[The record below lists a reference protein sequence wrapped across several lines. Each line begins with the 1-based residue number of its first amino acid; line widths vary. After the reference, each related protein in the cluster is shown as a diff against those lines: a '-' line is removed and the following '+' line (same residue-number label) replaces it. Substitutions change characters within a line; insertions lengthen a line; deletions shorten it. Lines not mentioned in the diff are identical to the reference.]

1 MLIKWSLIK
10 IFLAL
15 FFETIFMSKLSN
27 RVNAISESQTIA
39 MARKSRE
46 LKSKGV
52 DIISLS
58 LGEPD
63 FATPQIIKDAA
74 KKAID
79 ENFSYYTHVSGY
91 VELREAI
98 CKKFKRD
105 NNLDYTPDEIVVSTG
120 AKQSIANAV
129 LCLVNDGDE
138 VIVPAPYWV
147 SYLEILKLA
156 GGVPVIVNTGIE
168 SDYKLSP
175 EQLKKAITPKTKLL
189 MISTP
194 CNPTGTVYSKKELE
208 ELAKVVVEHPNVY
221 ILSDEIYEHINFV
234 GGHQSFA
241 QFDFIKDRIITI
253 NGVSKGFAMTGW
265 RGGIM
270 AAPKWIAQACDKM
283 QGQFTS
289 ATCSIT
295 QKAMHKAMEL
305 DYNTYIK
312 PMNDE
317 FLKRRNLVLDL
328 MKGIKG
334 LKTNVPEGAFY
345 VYPEVSYYF
354 GKKYN
359 NFIINNA
366 TDLSLYLLDEAHVAL
381 VPGAAFGEDN
391 YIRFSYATSESVLE
405 EALKRMKKALDQ
417 LV

>member
-1 MLIKWSLIK
+1 MTHL
-10 IFLAL
+10 
-15 FFETIFMSKLSN
+15 SK
-27 RVNAISESQTIA
+27 RVNKISESQTIA

-46 LKSKGV
+46 LKAAGI

-63 FATPQIIKDAA
+63 FHTPQVIKDFA

-79 ENFSYYTHVSGY
+79 EDFSYYTHVSGY
-91 VELREAI
+91 LELRNAI
-98 CKKFKRD
+98 CEKFKRD
-105 NNLDYTPDEIVVSTG
+105 NGLTYTNDEIVVSTG

-129 LCLVNDGDE
+129 LCLIDPGDE
-138 VIVPAPYWV
+138 VIIPAPFWV

-156 GGVPVIVNTGIE
+156 EGIPVIVDTTIE
-168 SDYKLSP
+168 ADFKITP
-175 EQLKKAITPKTKLL
+175 AQLEKAITPKTRLI

-194 CNPTGTVYSKKELE
+194 CNPTGSVYTKAELKALADIIVKHP
-208 ELAKVVVEHPNVY
+208 ELY
-221 ILSDEIYEHINFV
+221 IISDEIYEHINFI
-234 GGHQSFA
+234 GGHESFA
-241 QFDFIKDRIITI
+241 QFDFIKDRVITI

-312 PMNDE
+312 PMRDA
-317 FLKRRNLVLDL
+317 FLKRRDLVLEL
-328 MKGIKG
+328 MKEIPG
-334 LKTNVPEGAFY
+334 LKTNVPQGAFY
-345 VYPEVSYYF
+345 VYPEVTYYF
-354 GKKYN
+354 GKKYKDHT
-359 NFIINNA
+359 INNA
-366 TDLSLYLLDEAHVAL
+366 TDLSLFLLDEGHLAL
-381 VPGAAFGEDN
+381 VPGAAFGDDI
-391 YIRFSYATSESVLE
+391 YIRFSYATSEENLK
-405 EALKRMKKALDQ
+405 EALKRMKEALAKLQ
-417 LV
+417 

>member
-1 MLIKWSLIK
+1 M
-10 IFLAL
+10 
-15 FFETIFMSKLSN
+15 THLSN
-27 RVNAISESQTIA
+27 RVNNLAESQTIA

-46 LKSKGV
+46 LKAAGI

-63 FATPQIIKDAA
+63 FTTPHIIKEAA
-74 KKAID
+74 IKAINED
-79 ENFSYYTHVSGY
+79 FSYYTHVSGY
-91 VELREAI
+91 LELREAI

-105 NNLDYTPDEIVVSTG
+105 NGLTYSPDEIVVSTG

-129 LCLVNDGDE
+129 LSIVNPGDE
-138 VIVPAPYWV
+138 VIIPAPFWV

-156 GGVPVIVNTGIE
+156 EGVPVIVDTKI
-168 SDYKLSP
+168 DADFK
-175 EQLKKAITPKTKLL
+175 ITPKQLESIITPKSRLI

-194 CNPTGTVYSKKELE
+194 CNPTGSVYSKAELKALAEVVARHE
-208 ELAKVVVEHPNVY
+208 ELY

-234 GGHQSFA
+234 DGHQSFA
-241 QFDFIKDRIITI
+241 QFDFIKDRVITI

-305 DYNTYIK
+305 DFNTYIK
-312 PMNDE
+312 PMRDA
-317 FLKRRNLVLDL
+317 FLQRRDLVLNL
-328 MKGIKG
+328 MKDIPG
-334 LKTNVPEGAFY
+334 LKTNTPQGAFY

-354 GKKYN
+354 GKKYKHHL
-359 NFIINNA
+359 INNA
-366 TDLSLYLLDEAHVAL
+366 TDLSLYLLEEGHLAL
-381 VPGAAFGEDN
+381 VPGAAFGDDI
-391 YIRFSYATSESVLE
+391 YIRFSYATSEENLK
-405 EALKRMKKALDQ
+405 EALKRMKEALGKLQ
-417 LV
+417 

>member
-1 MLIKWSLIK
+1 
-10 IFLAL
+10 
-15 FFETIFMSKLSN
+15 
-27 RVNAISESQTIA
+27 
-39 MARKSRE
+39 
-46 LKSKGV
+46 
-52 DIISLS
+52 
-58 LGEPD
+58 
-63 FATPQIIKDAA
+63 
-74 KKAID
+74 
-79 ENFSYYTHVSGY
+79 
-91 VELREAI
+91 
-98 CKKFKRD
+98 
-105 NNLDYTPDEIVVSTG
+105 
-120 AKQSIANAV
+120 
-129 LCLVNDGDE
+129 

-156 GGVPVIVNTGIE
+156 GGKPVIINTEIE
-168 SDYKLSP
+168 SDYKLSAD
-175 EQLKKAITPKTKLL
+175 QLKKAITSKTKLI

-194 CNPTGTVYSKKELE
+194 CNPTGSVYSQQELK
-208 ELAKVVVEHPNVY
+208 ELAKVVAEYPDLY
-221 ILSDEIYEHINFV
+221 ILSDEIYEHINFI

-241 QFDFIKDRIITI
+241 QFDFIKDRVITI

-305 DYNTYIK
+305 DYETYIK
-312 PMNDE
+312 PMTDE
-317 FLKRRNLVLDL
+317 FLKRRNLVLEL
-328 MKGIKG
+328 MKDIKG

-354 GKKYN
+354 GKQYN
-359 NFIINNA
+359 NFIIKNA

-391 YIRFSYATSESVLE
+391 YIRFSYATNESILK

>member
-1 MLIKWSLIK
+1 M
-10 IFLAL
+10 
-15 FFETIFMSKLSN
+15 THLSN
-27 RVNAISESQTIA
+27 RVNKISESQTIA

-46 LKSKGV
+46 LKAKGV

-63 FATPQIIKDAA
+63 FATPDIIKEAA

-79 ENFSYYTHVSGY
+79 DNFSYYTHVSGY

-105 NNLDYTPDEIVVSTG
+105 NGLDYTADEIVVSTG

-129 LCLVNDGDE
+129 LCIVNPGDE
-138 VIVPAPYWV
+138 VIIPAPFWV

-156 GGVPVIVNTGIE
+156 EGNAVFIDTTIE
-168 SDYKLSP
+168 TDFKISP
-175 EQLKKAITPKTKLL
+175 EQLEKAITPKTRLL
-189 MISTP
+189 MLSTP
-194 CNPTGTVYSKKELE
+194 CNPTGSVYTKDELKALAE
-208 ELAKVVVEHPNVY
+208 VVARHDELY

-234 GGHQSFA
+234 GGHESFA
-241 QFDFIKDRIITI
+241 QFDFIKDRVITI

-289 ATCSIT
+289 ATSSIT

-305 DYNTYIK
+305 DYETYIK
-312 PMNDE
+312 PMRDA
-317 FLKRRNLVLDL
+317 FLKRRNLVLSL
-328 MKGIKG
+328 MKDIPG
-334 LKTNVPEGAFY
+334 LKTNVPHGAFY
-345 VYPEVSYYF
+345 VYPEVSFYF

-359 NFIINNA
+359 DYVINNA
-366 TDLSLYLLDEAHVAL
+366 TDLSLFLLDEGHLAL
-381 VPGAAFGEDN
+381 VPGAAFGEDR
-391 YIRFSYATSESVLE
+391 YIRFSYATSEEKLI
-405 EALKRMKKALDQ
+405 EALKRMKEALAK
-417 LV
+417 LN

>member
-1 MLIKWSLIK
+1 
-10 IFLAL
+10 
-15 FFETIFMSKLSN
+15 MSKLSN

-46 LKSKGV
+46 LKAKGV

-63 FATPQIIKDAA
+63 FATPQIIKEAA

-79 ENFSYYTHVSGY
+79 DNFSYYTHVSGY
-91 VELREAI
+91 IELREAI

-105 NNLDYTPDEIVVSTG
+105 NNLDYSPDEIVVSTG

-156 GGVPVIVNTGIE
+156 GGKPVIINTEIE
-168 SDYKLSP
+168 SDYKLSAD
-175 EQLKKAITPKTKLL
+175 QLKKAITSKTKLI

-194 CNPTGTVYSKKELE
+194 CNPTGSVYSQQELK
-208 ELAKVVVEHPNVY
+208 ELAKVVAEYPDLY
-221 ILSDEIYEHINFV
+221 ILSDEIYEHINFI

-241 QFDFIKDRIITI
+241 QFDFIKDRVITI

-305 DYNTYIK
+305 DYETYIK
-312 PMNDE
+312 PMTDE
-317 FLKRRNLVLDL
+317 FLKRRNLVLEL
-328 MKGIKG
+328 MKDIKG

-354 GKKYN
+354 GKQYN
-359 NFIINNA
+359 NFIIKNA

-391 YIRFSYATSESVLE
+391 YIRFSYATNESILK